1 MTAIERQPVG
11 PRGGPTASCW
21 NETIASE
28 REIGGEITREHIA
41 ATEMLIRPHIRRTPA
56 IEVDA
61 ADFGLGA
68 SAICFKLELMQHSG
82 SFKVRGAF
90 ANLLMRKVPPAGVI
104 AASGGN
110 HGVAVAFAAMRL
122 GVKAAIFVPKVR
134 AYGGELVVTG
144 AVYADALAASEA
156 RAAETGALAVHA
168 YDQRETL
175 LGQGSVGL
183 EFEADR
189 PEIDTLLVA
198 TGGGGLI
205 GGIAAWYA
213 GRIQIIS
220 VEPELAP
227 TLHDALKAGHP
238 IDAPAGGIAADSLA
252 PRRVGSLMFPIAQ
265 RHVAAA
271 VLVEDA
277 AIRDAQRRLWDVL
290 RIATEPGAAALAA
303 LLSGRYRPAK
313 AERVA
318 VLLCGANTTAVDF
331 DR

>member
-28 REIGGEITREHIA
+28 REIGSEITREHIA

-110 HGVAVAFAAMRL
+110 HGVAVAFAAMQL

-134 AYGGELVVTG
+134 AYGGVLVVTG

-271 VLVEDA
+271 VLVEDE

-290 RIATEPGAAALAA
+290 RIAAEPGGAAALAA

-313 AERVA
+313 DERVA
-318 VLLCGANTTAVDF
+318 VLLCGANG
-331 DR
+331 